1 MKHKK
6 LKIGLL
12 IALALILVIA
22 AIFFIY
28 VGTYYEANW
37 DLINKIEYTGYTQ
50 KEIDSGTLAFVP
62 NMAYKSGV
70 VFYPGG
76 KVERDAYIPLMRAL
90 SSKGVL
96 CILVDMPFNLA
107 VFDISRADGVRD
119 GFDKVEK
126 WYMAGHSLGGSMACS
141 YVADN
146 IDSFAGVILLA
157 AYSTEDLTQTKL
169 SVLSIYGSEDLVL
182 SRESYE
188 ENKKNLPSGFSELV
202 IEGGNHA
209 YFGTY
214 GEQSGDGKAKITNR
228 EQIEITANKIAEF
241 VK

>member
-6 LKIGLL
+6 LKIGL
-12 IALALILVIA
+12 IISLALLAVLA
-22 AIFFIY
+22 CAFFIY
-28 VGTYYEANW
+28 VGIYYEAEW
-37 DLINKIEYTGYTQ
+37 DLIDEIEYTGYTQ

-62 NMAYKSGV
+62 NVAYNSGV

-76 KVERDAYIPLMRAL
+76 KVERDAYIPLMRAIA
-90 SSKGVL
+90 SKGVL

-119 GFDKVEK
+119 SFDKVES

-146 IDSFAGVILLA
+146 LDSFKGVVLLA
-157 AYSTEDLTQTKL
+157 SYSTEDLSQTKL

-182 SRESYE
+182 NKESYAQ
-188 ENKKNLPSGFSELV
+188 NKQNLPKDFTELI

-214 GEQSGDGKAKITNR
+214 GSQSGDGEAKITNR
-228 EQIEITANKIAEF
+228 EQIEITANKIADF

>member
-6 LKIGLL
+6 LKIGLI
-12 IALALILVIA
+12 IALSLLIIMA
-22 AIFFIY
+22 AAFFIY
-28 VGTYYEANW
+28 VGIYYEADW
-37 DLINKIEYTGYTQ
+37 DLIDKMEYTGYTQ

-62 NMAYKSGV
+62 NGAYNSGV

-76 KVERDAYIPLMRAL
+76 KVERDAYIPLMRAIA
-90 SSKGVL
+90 SKGVL

-119 GFDKVEK
+119 SFDKVEN

-146 IDSFAGVILLA
+146 LDSFKGVILLA
-157 AYSTEDLTQTKL
+157 SYSTEDLSQTSL

-182 SRESYE
+182 NRESYE
-188 ENKKNLPSGFSELV
+188 ENKQNLPKDFSELI

-214 GEQSGDGKAKITNR
+214 GAQSGDGEGKITNR